1 MGSTSRLGEACNNI
15 EAEASNKGV
24 IMSDQTNGFMGWY
37 RKLIRDSK
45 YRWLVIVGSLIY
57 LISPIDLLP
66 DVIPIVGQ
74 IDDVVI
80 MTLLV
85 SELSQFLM
93 ERVKIAKGKNTG
105 AVADQAVQTVA
116 TNANAVDVNAVQ
128 VD

>member
-1 MGSTSRLGEACNNI
+1 
-15 EAEASNKGV
+15 
-24 IMSDQTNGFMGWY
+24 MSDQTNSFMGWY

-105 AVADQAVQTVA
+105 AVADQADQTVA